1 MPEGGFSFVLH
12 SHLPYARRAGRWPHG
27 EEWLHEAAA
36 ETYIPLLNALYDL
49 RDEGVKYKLTIDFTP
64 VLLEQLADPL
74 VIEHFI
80 LYLEE
85 KEAAAAN
92 DIPRFER
99 MGNTQFQ
106 YLATFYFDFYSR
118 VHETFTERFD
128 KDIIN
133 SLKTLQDEGYLE
145 IATSCATHGY
155 LPLLER
161 DSSIYAQ
168 LKVGVENY
176 RKHFGMMPRSIWLPE
191 CGYRPPFHVRRNGD
205 EYYKP
210 GIEAFLADLK
220 IGTFFAETH
229 AIEGGTPVGKAVGDA
244 VGSYGIVPK
253 RYVLPLA
260 EYEQPTHRT
269 TYLPYYVQTP
279 YVSVFGRNN
288 RTGLQVWS
296 GEYGYPGDGDYR
308 EFHKKDGVS
317 GMQYWRVTGPKVD
330 LSDKQVYDP
339 QGAEEKILEHATH
352 FSSLVE
358 QLIIEFQA
366 QNNRQGYIAAMYDT
380 ELFGHW
386 WFEGIDWIKEVLR
399 RLADNPNVQL
409 ATASEWV
416 AAHPPEDV
424 LALPESSWG
433 QAGNHFTWLNADTA
447 WMWPLIHGAEE
458 KMEALVAKYPFT
470 EDSMTMVL
478 DQAARELLLLQ
489 SSDWPFLVTTGQAS
503 QYATE
508 RFSGHLARF
517 NQLAFIA
524 ERGDVRPDDLEL
536 AQEYFELDNVFPEI
550 NYRVFAG
557 REQMR
562 ER

>member
-36 ETYIPLLNALYDL
+36 ETYVPLLNALYDL

-106 YLATFYFDFYSR
+106 YLATFYCDFYRR

-145 IATSCATHGY
+145 IATSAATHGY
-155 LPLLER
+155 LPLMER
-161 DSSIYAQ
+161 DSTIYAQ

-176 RKHFGMMPRSIWLPE
+176 RKHFGVLPRSIWLPE

-205 EYYKP
+205 EYFKP

-220 IGTFFAETH
+220 IKTFFAETH

-244 VGSYGIVPK
+244 VGAYGIVPK

-296 GEYGYPGDGDYR
+296 GEYGYPGDGNYR

-358 QLIIEFQA
+358 ELIMEFQA
-366 QNNRQGYIAAMYDT
+366 QNNRQGFIAAMYDT

-386 WFEGIDWIKEVLR
+386 WFEGINWIKEVLR

-447 WMWPLIHGAEE
+447 WMWPLVHGAEE

-470 EDSMTMVL
+470 EDSMTAVL
-478 DQAARELLLLQ
+478 NQAAREVLLLQ

-536 AQEYFELDNVFPEI
+536 TQEYFDMDNIFPEI
-550 NYRVFAG
+550 DYRVFAG